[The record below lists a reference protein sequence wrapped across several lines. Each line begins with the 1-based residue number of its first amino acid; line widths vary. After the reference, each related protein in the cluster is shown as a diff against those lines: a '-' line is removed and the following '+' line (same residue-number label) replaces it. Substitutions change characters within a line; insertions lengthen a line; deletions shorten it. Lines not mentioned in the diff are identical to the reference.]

1 MRRFS
6 GVEIYGT
13 VEAEFQPVFDVF
25 AENFAS
31 RDELGAACCVYHQGL
46 KVVDLWGGIRN
57 VATGEP
63 WEENTMVLVFSAT
76 KGLAAMVMAIAHSR
90 GWIDYEEKVCT
101 YWPEFA
107 QNGKESVTV
116 RELLSHQAGLFAIP
130 EVADRNLVRDLD
142 KLANVLARQKPAWA
156 PGERQAYHAITLGY
170 YEGELIRRTD
180 QEHRT
185 LGQIFQEE
193 IASPLGLDV
202 YIRLPE
208 TIPDNRLAVLESASL
223 WSRLTD
229 MPLPLVLA
237 AFDPH
242 SILRRAMI
250 GTDIAVDRERIY
262 ARDLEVPSGG
272 GVGTARGIARAYG
285 VFAND
290 GHELG
295 LRAQT
300 LDALKATAVPPS
312 RGFYDECLKG
322 EAQFSLGFM
331 KPSAAFP
338 FGSPAAFGAPGAGGS
353 LGFADPETGVGY
365 AYVTNR
371 MRMKITGDPREVAL
385 RNAVLS
391 SLKGKA

>member
-1 MRRFS
+1 MGRFS

-13 VEAEFQPVFDVF
+13 VSAQFQPVRDVF
-25 AENFAS
+25 AENFSS
-31 RDELGAACCVYHQGL
+31 RDELGAACCVYHQGE
-46 KVVDLWGGIRN
+46 KVADLWGGIRN
-57 VATGEP
+57 AATGEP
-63 WEENTMVLVFSAT
+63 WEADTMVLVFSAT
-76 KGLAAMVMAIAHSR
+76 KGLAAMVMALAHSR
-90 GWIDYEEKVCT
+90 GLIDYEERVCT

-107 QNGKESVTV
+107 QNGKDKITV
-116 RELLSHQAGLFAIP
+116 RQLLSHQAGLFAIP
-130 EVADRNLVRDLD
+130 EVADRRLVRDLD
-142 KLANVLARQKPAWA
+142 KLAGVLARQKPAWP

-180 QEHRT
+180 PEHRT
-185 LGQIFQEE
+185 LGQIFQED

-208 TIPDNRLAVLESASL
+208 AIPDNRLAVLESPSL

-237 AFDPH
+237 AFNPH
-242 SILRRAMI
+242 SILRRAMT
-250 GTDIAVDRERIY
+250 GTDIALDPERIY

-272 GVGTARGIARAYG
+272 GVGTARGIARAYS

-290 GHELG
+290 GHERG

-300 LDALKATAVPPS
+300 LDALKACAVPPTC
-312 RGFYDECLKG
+312 GFYDECLKG
-322 EAQFSLGFM
+322 EVQFSLGFM

-385 RNAVLS
+385 RNAVRS